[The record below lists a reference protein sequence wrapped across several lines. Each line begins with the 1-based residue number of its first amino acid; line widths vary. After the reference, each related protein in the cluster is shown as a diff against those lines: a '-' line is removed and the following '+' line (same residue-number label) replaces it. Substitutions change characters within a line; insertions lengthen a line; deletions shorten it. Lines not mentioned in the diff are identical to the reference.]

1 MLLSKWGL
9 VARDFKTTGLRAGIT
24 SGQLLSAAWVCE
36 TFKQNLL
43 HHQPDLAWPGGAR
56 TCWQAACT
64 KGLQP
69 FTRSGENTEILL
81 GVGGAA
87 SPPKIY
93 LFGNP
98 PPKSISALAR
108 PVPIGGCLFPTFDV
122 SFHVLL
128 HTPAKL
134 IFLKHH
140 FAHVTNLLKTNLW
153 GLFCT

>member
-9 VARDFKTTGLRAGIT
+9 VARDFKTTGLRAGVT
-24 SGQLLSAAWVCE
+24 SGQLLFAVYVKHLNR
-36 TFKQNLL
+36 TFCTTSWTW
-43 HHQPDLAWPGGAR
+43 PDQVAPG
-56 TCWQAACT
+56 CFWQAACT

-69 FTRSGENTEILL
+69 FTRSGENTETLL

-93 LFGNP
+93 LFGN

-122 SFHVLL
+122 SLHVLL